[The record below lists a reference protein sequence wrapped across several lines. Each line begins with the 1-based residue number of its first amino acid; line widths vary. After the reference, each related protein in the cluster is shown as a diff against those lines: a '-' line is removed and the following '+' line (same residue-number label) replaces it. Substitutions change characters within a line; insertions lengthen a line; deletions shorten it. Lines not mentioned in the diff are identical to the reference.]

1 MGRRRCE
8 LGSLGSDLRM
18 LAYYAA
24 LALVG
29 VLTVCPGAR
38 PAMMR
43 QDT

>member
-1 MGRRRCE
+1 MSRRHCD

-29 VLTVCPGAR
+29 VLTVFGEDAPPLGR
-38 PAMMR
+38 GI
-43 QDT
+43 